1 MLSPSD
7 FIAQVS
13 LRGMLH
19 CKPEI
24 VGDHPCSGDYTLIH
38 HCNLNN
44 DFIQKKEKK
53 AVVLVVAWS
62 EAAAVLVMAWPKAA
76 AVLMVAW
83 PEAAAALMLA
93 WPEATAVMF
102 AWL

>member
-24 VGDHPCSGDYTLIH
+24 VRAHPCSGDYTLIH

-44 DFIQKKEKK
+44 DFIQKKNKITNSPPLFWK
-53 AVVLVVAWS
+53 
-62 EAAAVLVMAWPKAA
+62 
-76 AVLMVAW
+76 
-83 PEAAAALMLA
+83 MLSRISDSVKLKYRGV
-93 WPEATAVMF
+93 PIYLF
-102 AWL
+102 